1 LPSFI
6 RHPKDFWSGVIFILF
21 GLAAVVIARD
31 YTMGSAG
38 RMGPGY
44 FPTILGWM
52 LAAIGAVCTGRSFF
66 GATDSLEKFAVKECI
81 LILLAVLLF
90 GFLVREAGLAIA
102 IPVIII
108 LGAIASTKF
117 KWSWAIPLAIGMTV
131 ACVLLFVKALGLPM
145 PILGAWFGA

>member
-1 LPSFI
+1 MPSFI
-6 RHPKDFWSGVIFILF
+6 RHPKDFWSGVIFVIF
-21 GLAAVVIARD
+21 GLLAVIIARE

-52 LAAIGAVCTGRSFF
+52 LAAIGAVCTIRSFF
-66 GATDSLEKFAVKECI
+66 GAKDSLEKFAIKETI

-102 IPVIII
+102 IPVII
-108 LGAIASTKF
+108 LLAAYASKEF
-117 KWSWAIPLAIGMTV
+117 RWKWGVPLAIGMTI

-145 PILGAWFGA
+145 PILGSWFGV